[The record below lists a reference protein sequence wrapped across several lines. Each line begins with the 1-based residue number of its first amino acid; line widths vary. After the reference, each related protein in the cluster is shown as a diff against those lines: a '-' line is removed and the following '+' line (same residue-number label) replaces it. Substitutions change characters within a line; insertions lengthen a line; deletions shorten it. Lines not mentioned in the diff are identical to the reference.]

1 MINEKR
7 GYTMSLPR
15 TRLVKKEAAAEGT
28 MLFQFEKPDG
38 FTYKA
43 GQFADYTLID
53 PPETDAEGNTRGFTL
68 SSAPYEP
75 NLMCTTR
82 MRDTAFK
89 RVLKD
94 MPIGTEVEL
103 DAPYGSFTLHNKV
116 ARPAVFLTGGIG
128 ITPARSIILQSV
140 HEESGHRIFL
150 FYSNKRPEDAAFLE
164 ELVRVADA
172 QENVTIVATMTEPE
186 KSRHAWTGETGYI
199 DQAMLARHIEDLTT
213 PIYYLCGPAGM
224 VTAMR
229 TLLNNAGVDDDDI
242 RTEEFTGY

>member
-1 MINEKR
+1 
-7 GYTMSLPR
+7 MSLPR
-15 TRLVKKEAAAEGT
+15 TKLAKKEDAAEHT
-28 MLFQFEKPDG
+28 MLFQFEKPAG

-43 GQFADYTLID
+43 GQFADYTLINPSD
-53 PPETDAEGNTRGFTL
+53 TDEEGNTRGFSL

-94 MPIGTEVEL
+94 MPIGTELEL

-128 ITPARSIILQSV
+128 ITPVRSITLQSV
-140 HEESGHRIFL
+140 HDKTEHKIFV
-150 FYSNKRPEDAAFLE
+150 FYSNKRPEDAAFLD
-164 ELVRVADA
+164 ELSRLGEANA
-172 QENVTIVATMTEPE
+172 NVTFVATMTEPE
-186 KSRHAWTGETGYI
+186 KSQQSWAGETGFI
-199 DQAMLARHIEDLTT
+199 DKTMIAKYVEDLTA
-213 PIYYLCGPAGM
+213 PVYYLCGPAGM

-229 TLLNNAGVDDDDI
+229 TLLNGAGVDDDDI

>member
-1 MINEKR
+1 
-7 GYTMSLPR
+7 
-15 TRLVKKEAAAEGT
+15 
-28 MLFQFEKPDG
+28 MLFEFEKPDG

-53 PPETDAEGNTRGFTL
+53 PAQTDAEGNTRGFTL

-75 NLMCTTR
+75 YLMCTTR

-94 MPIGTEVEL
+94 MPVGTEVEL
-103 DAPYGSFTLHNKV
+103 DAPYGSFTLHNNI

-128 ITPARSIILQSV
+128 ITPVRSIALQSV
-140 HEESGHRIFL
+140 HDETGHRIIV

-164 ELVRVADA
+164 ELARVAS
-172 QENVTIVATMTEPE
+172 ENANITLVATMTEPE
-186 KSRHAWTGETGYI
+186 KSRHGWTGETGYI
-199 DQAMLARHIEDLTT
+199 DQAMIARHIEDLKE

-229 TLLNNAGVDDDDI
+229 TLLNAAGVDDDDI